1 MNSTY
6 DIIIQNGRLF
16 DGSGGPS
23 SLQNIGIKD
32 GVVTAISADLLEC
45 TEAEVL
51 NAEGA
56 WVTPGFIDA
65 HTHYDAELLAA
76 PGLNES
82 VRHGVTTIITGSCS
96 LSMIYCGPKDAAD
109 LFSRVEALPYD
120 PMLKIVEREHDWSD
134 PEGWAQ
140 TMNKRALGPNV
151 ASLMGHSDIRAHV
164 MGLDRSTSGA
174 KPTKEERQKMV
185 ACLEEALDAGFVG
198 MSSQT
203 NPWDKLAGDR
213 FRSRCLPSA
222 YASWKEYGWLHK
234 VVRRRN
240 RVLQSAPNLNTKVNM
255 LGFFA
260 ASSGWFWRKPMKT
273 TLISAADPKAS
284 SWVVPIFGPFT
295 RLWNFLTRARFTWQA
310 IPGPFEV
317 YADGIDLVI
326 FEEFGAGAEAMHLA
340 DEIER
345 DKLLKTEGYRR
356 RFRKDFDKKFSP
368 RVWHRDFH
376 DAHIVD
382 CPDPSVVG
390 KTVGAVAEERDIHVV
405 DAFLDLVITHGKDF
419 RWRTVIA
426 NHRPKVLKKML
437 KQSSVHIGFSD
448 CGAHLRSMGFYNFP
462 LQLLR
467 LAKDAQGEA
476 RPFMSVERAVH
487 RLTGEIADWYDLD
500 AGRIELGARADISIV
515 RPEALDETLDA
526 YHEAPFPEME
536 VHRVVRRNDDAVVA
550 TVIGGKTA
558 YTAGAFA
565 DDFGRRQYGRFLR
578 SGLKQRESLPQ
589 RSLHQTSLEKSA

>member
-1 MNSTY
+1 MSSAY
-6 DIIIQNGRLF
+6 DIIIKAGRVF
-16 DGSGGPS
+16 DGSGSPS
-23 SLQNIGIKD
+23 CHQNIGIKD
-32 GVVTAISADLLEC
+32 GLITAIS
-45 TEAEVL
+45 TEEIHSEGAQVI

-56 WVTPGFIDA
+56 WVSPGFIDA
-65 HTHYDAELLAA
+65 HTHYDAELLAS

-96 LSMIYCGPKDAAD
+96 LSMVYSSPKDAAD

-120 PMLKIVEREHDWSD
+120 PMLDIVEREHDWNS
-134 PEGWAQ
+134 PETWAK
-140 TMNKRALGPNV
+140 TFDNRALGPNV

-174 KPTKEERQKMV
+174 KPTQKEREKMV

-222 YASWKEYGWLHK
+222 YASWKEYRWFHK
-234 VVRRRN
+234 VLRKRN

-255 LGFFA
+255 LGFFG
-260 ASSGWFWRKPMKT
+260 ASSGWFWRKPLKT
-273 TLISAADPKAS
+273 TLISAADAKAS
-284 SWVVPIFGPFT
+284 PWVVPIFGPLT

-310 IPGPFEV
+310 IPSPFEV

-345 DKLLKTEGYRR
+345 NDLMKTEGYRR

-376 DAHIVD
+376 DAHIVA

-390 KTVGAVAEERDIHVV
+390 KSVGTVAEDRGIHVV
-405 DAFLDLVITHGKDF
+405 DAFLDLVVEYGKDF

-426 NHRPKVLKKML
+426 NHRPEVLKKML

-448 CGAHLRSMGFYNFP
+448 CGAHLRNMGFYNFP

-467 LAKDAQGEA
+467 LAKDAQTEK
-476 RPFMSVERAVH
+476 RPFMSVERAVQ
-487 RLTGEIADWYDLD
+487 RLTSELADWYDLD
-500 AGRIELGARADISIV
+500 AGRIELGARADITII
-515 RPEALDETLDA
+515 RPEALNDQLDE
-526 YHEAPFPEME
+526 YHEAPFPEMG
-536 VHRVVRRNDDAVVA
+536 VNRVVRRNDEAVIA
-550 TVIGGKTA
+550 TVIAGKIA
-558 YTAGAFA
+558 YDQGAFA
-565 DDFGRRQYGRFLR
+565 DDFGQVRYGRFLR
-578 SGLKQRESLPQ
+578 SGQIQRTPLPPIENKG
-589 RSLHQTSLEKSA
+589 RRLEKSA